1 MTPRT
6 SVLASASL
14 AAFLLALMV
23 ATQFRSQPVVSSNRF
38 ARDQALR
45 QSVADLEGQRQR
57 LSASVHQL
65 QGQVQRLED
74 QSAQRSSAA
83 QAAKQELDRERVA
96 VGLSPLHGPG
106 VTITVH
112 DGRNPNDPTDRSL
125 GWIVHYQDLQDLV
138 NLLWAQGAEAVAV
151 NDQRVVPTTSF
162 FYAGVNILA
171 QLDRVDA
178 AACLALRGA

>member
-83 QAAKQELDRERVA
+83 QAAKQELDRERVPMMD
-96 VGLSPLHGPG
+96 VF
-106 VTITVH
+106 
-112 DGRNPNDPTDRSL
+112 RR
-125 GWIVHYQDLQDLV
+125 
-138 NLLWAQGAEAVAV
+138 
-151 NDQRVVPTTSF
+151 R
-162 FYAGVNILA
+162 
-171 QLDRVDA
+171 DRVDPSSQD
-178 AACLALRGA
+178 

>member
-45 QSVADLEGQRQR
+45 QSVADLEAQRQQ
-57 LSASVHQL
+57 LQASVRQL
-65 QGQVQRLED
+65 QKEVQGLED
-74 QSAQRSSAA
+74 ESAKRSGAA
-83 QAAKQELDRERVA
+83 QAAKQDLDRERVA
-96 VGLSPLHGPG
+96 VGLSALHGPG

-112 DGRNPNDPTDRSL
+112 DGRNPNDPNDRSL
-125 GWIVHYQDLQDLV
+125 GW
-138 NLLWAQGAEAVAV
+138 
-151 NDQRVVPTTSF
+151 
-162 FYAGVNILA
+162 
-171 QLDRVDA
+171 
-178 AACLALRGA
+178 